1 MNIRYLG
8 DGMTV
13 KLLEHLRDELIASGV
28 VQNTPEFCRAW
39 LGRSEGY
46 IRTLRNHGTG
56 PSVETLTVC
65 SHKLGHYRDR
75 LRASGDGEHM
85 RLAEQ
90 FDRLKSLC
98 DQTIAEHAE
107 AVWRDPA
114 RMTA

>member
-1 MNIRYLG
+1 MS
-8 DGMTV
+8 V
-13 KLLEHLRDELIASGV
+13 KLLEHLRDELIGCGV
-28 VQNTPEFCRAW
+28 VQNTPEFCQAW

-90 FDRLKSLC
+90 FDRLKQLC
-98 DQTIAEHAE
+98 DGAIARHAE
-107 AVWRDPA
+107 TVWRAPE
-114 RMTA
+114 RMSA

>member
-1 MNIRYLG
+1 MIDLG
-8 DGMTV
+8 DDMSV
-13 KLLEHLRDELIASGV
+13 KLLELLRDELIKSGV

-46 IRTLRNHGTG
+46 IRTLRNHRTG

-75 LRASGDGEHM
+75 LRESGDDSHVE
-85 RLAEQ
+85 LAEQ
-90 FDRLKSLC
+90 FDRLKLLC
-98 DQTIAEHAE
+98 DGAIAEQAE
-107 AVWRDPA
+107 RVWRAPD